1 MARYREGNCHWCKG
15 LSSKLEVF
23 KRKGYLG
30 QDNEYL
36 CPTCYAIYLNAGII
50 ELQDRIDAGMK
61 RAREQDPDDE

>member
-1 MARYREGNCHWCKG
+1 MPRYRSGNCHWCKG

-23 KRKGYLG
+23 RRKGKLG
-30 QDNEYL
+30 QDSEYL
-36 CPTCYAIYLNAGII
+36 CPTCYAIHNNALTI